1 MAQPTPT
8 HNRRFM
14 VSMRKEA
21 SFGAGVAVDGA
32 LSMNDD
38 VFPDYDP
45 NIVTDENKVAA
56 DDGMS
61 STYLASEMHG
71 LPYAIDLLRPYELG
85 FLAANLLGKVTTSSP
100 PVNTGAPNTPV
111 AATDIKKHVFVP
123 NDGYD
128 LPSFQ
133 MEIEKKPSGAAEEQE
148 VLKGGYVNDLSLEMN
163 QGGDRTVRGSG
174 QMGFKTRANTGGTGD
189 VGASLAEE
197 YLDGASGA
205 VWLGKTHHADAGG
218 AAGTWK
224 FDGTDKAGSGISDFL
239 KPGGNSTQPDFTE
252 NASGTTA
259 FPNVS
264 NLVYQARL
272 NCGNNVNGDSLYRPG
287 GGKNISVLR
296 RLQRTRTLSL
306 DFEYDKATIDGY
318 DLIRK
323 QTDLGFQWNIV
334 GPEHKTDI
342 GHYEGMSVIIPR
354 MRFRDWS
361 ETDNNEVG
369 GCTAEFNILN
379 DRSGANN
386 ANQFSYL
393 YIVVW
398 TAVVPAYL

>member
-1 MAQPTPT
+1 MANPTGT

-38 VFPDYDP
+38 VFPDYTP

-56 DDGMS
+56 DDGIS

-71 LPYAIDLLRPYELG
+71 VPYAIDLLRPYELG
-85 FLAANLLGKVTTSSP
+85 FLAAYLLGKVTTESP
-100 PVNTGAPNTPV
+100 LENTGVTGSIDAVN
-111 AATDIKKHVFVP
+111 IKKHVFVP
-123 NDGYD
+123 NEDYG

-133 MEIEKKPSGAAEEQE
+133 MEIEKKPAGVAEEQE
-148 VLKGGYVNDLSLEMN
+148 VLKGGYLNDLSLEMN

-174 QMGFKTRANTGGTGD
+174 QMGFRTRANTGGAGD
-189 VGASLAEE
+189 ISASLAEE
-197 YLDGASGA
+197 YLDGASGNI
-205 VWLGKTHHADAGG
+205 WLGKTHNATGG

-239 KPGGNSTQPDFTE
+239 KPGGGAAEPDFTE
-252 NASGTTA
+252 NAGGATA
-259 FPNVS
+259 FPKVS
-264 NLVYQARL
+264 DLVYQASL
-272 NCGNNVNGDSLYRPG
+272 NAGNNVNGDSLYRPG

-318 DLIRK
+318 DLIQK

-334 GPEHKTDI
+334 GPQHKTDI
-342 GHYEGMSVIIPR
+342 GHYEGMSIIIPR
-354 MRFRDWS
+354 MRFMDWS
-361 ETDNNEVG
+361 EVDNNEVG

-398 TAVVPAYL
+398 TAVVAAYL